1 MTDREA
7 IARMRELDAK
17 ATPPGWWTNGIYD
30 ADEHGLAI
38 IAANTDCG
46 PLPGNPTRGMVAWA
60 SEILP
65 ENAETCEA
73 NAALIVALRNDALRI
88 ITQQEAEI
96 ERLKAA
102 NGILEDGLQEVGD
115 DYPGSS
121 CQEWCQHQIKQ
132 ARAAL
137 ENRNG

>member
-1 MTDREA
+1 MTSDKLK
-7 IARMRELDAK
+7 ELDAK
-17 ATPPGWWTNGIYD
+17 ATPGPWVRSNDPKKWVSSLAPVTSQDWRDNVE
-30 ADEHGLAI
+30 AD
-38 IAANTDCG
+38 
-46 PLPGNPTRGMVAWA
+46 
-60 SEILP
+60 
-65 ENAETCEA
+65 
-73 NAALIVALRNDALRI
+73 AALIVALRNDALRI

-137 ENRNG
+137 KEQPHD